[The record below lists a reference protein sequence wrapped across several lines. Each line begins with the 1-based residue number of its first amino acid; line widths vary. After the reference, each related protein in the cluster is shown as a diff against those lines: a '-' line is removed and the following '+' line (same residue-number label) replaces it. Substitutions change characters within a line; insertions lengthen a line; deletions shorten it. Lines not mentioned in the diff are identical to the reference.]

1 MKRVLVAT
9 LAAVASGAA
18 VAGPA
23 TLGTPLGTTVGVLLG
38 GVTVGSVL
46 PIAGSGLLLVAAS
59 SLAIGIRIARKKK
72 RKS

>member
-9 LAAVASGAA
+9 LATAASGAA

-23 TLGTPLGTTVGVLLG
+23 TLGTPLGQTLGILLG
-38 GVTVGSVL
+38 GPVLGVAL

-59 SLAIGIRIARKKK
+59 SLAIGIRIARKKQ

>member
-9 LAAVASGAA
+9 LAAAASGAA
-18 VAGPA
+18 IAGPA
-23 TLGTPLGTTVGVLLG
+23 TLGTPLGTALGILLG
-38 GVTVGSVL
+38 GATVGAAL